1 MRDKFP
7 EFFKPDAAAIKAVWQ
22 TGIISI
28 DASVLLDV
36 YRYSENTRKELFRV
50 FGQLGKRLWVA
61 HTATREFLRAR
72 PDVIAGQADA
82 YDKVEKELDALE
94 ANLKSAR
101 SHPFIS
107 TELLKEFSG
116 MVSKVNTELRSR
128 KAAVGELL
136 EDDPILDDFPSY
148 LRHAWET
155 LLNRHES
162 KKYAEK
168 ARSGIASWYRPGYK
182 DSEKPGYRKYGDL
195 LIWYE
200 LIDKARDS
208 HLPLI
213 FITSDAKEDWR
224 VRHRGRTRGARP
236 ELIAEMRSKASVAFL
251 LYSLE
256 SFLAAAKKYLD
267 ASITKKAIDEVK
279 RSRKVAT
286 EPLPDVTAAV
296 ERYWQVVDQGRLA
309 AEAARRHE
317 SLEEV
322 RRAILS
328 APSFQAMQREMEAAE
343 AMRRTALSN
352 PVIEAMQREMKVA
365 DETRRSTLS
374 NPAGRSR
381 ATRDESCRG
390 NEAHCA
396 EQSCGR
402 SRAT

>member
-82 YDKVEKELDALE
+82 YDKVEKELDAVE

-116 MVSKVNTELRSR
+116 IVSKVNTELRSR

-168 ARSGIASWYRPGYK
+168 ARSGIASWYR
-182 DSEKPGYRKYGDL
+182 
-195 LIWYE
+195 
-200 LIDKARDS
+200 
-208 HLPLI
+208 
-213 FITSDAKEDWR
+213 
-224 VRHRGRTRGARP
+224 
-236 ELIAEMRSKASVAFL
+236 
-251 LYSLE
+251 
-256 SFLAAAKKYLD
+256 
-267 ASITKKAIDEVK
+267 
-279 RSRKVAT
+279 
-286 EPLPDVTAAV
+286 
-296 ERYWQVVDQGRLA
+296 
-309 AEAARRHE
+309 
-317 SLEEV
+317 
-322 RRAILS
+322 RAIK
-328 APSFQAMQREMEAAE
+328 
-343 AMRRTALSN
+343 TAKSRDTAN
-352 PVIEAMQREMKVA
+352 TVI
-365 DETRRSTLS
+365 
-374 NPAGRSR
+374 
-381 ATRDESCRG
+381 C
-390 NEAHCA
+390 
-396 EQSCGR
+396 
-402 SRAT
+402 

>member
-1 MRDKFP
+1 M
-7 EFFKPDAAAIKAVWQ
+7 
-22 TGIISI
+22 G
-28 DASVLLDV
+28 
-36 YRYSENTRKELFRV
+36 
-50 FGQLGKRLWVA
+50 
-61 HTATREFLRAR
+61 
-72 PDVIAGQADA
+72 
-82 YDKVEKELDALE
+82 DALE
-94 ANLKSAR
+94 SAR
-101 SHPFIS
+101 VEEICREGEKRYR
-107 TELLKEFSG
+107 EL
-116 MVSKVNTELRSR
+116 V
-128 KAAVGELL
+128 
-136 EDDPILDDFPSY
+136 P
-148 LRHAWET
+148 
-155 LLNRHES
+155 
-162 KKYAEK
+162 
-168 ARSGIASWYRPGYK
+168 PGYK

-322 RRAILS
+322 RRAIFS

-374 NPAGRSR
+374 NPAVEAVQREMKVAEEMRRTALSNPAVEAVQREMAAAEKMRR
-381 ATRDESCRG
+381 AAL
-390 NEAHCA
+390 NNPVIEAMQREMKIA
-396 EQSCGR
+396 EEGKGLR
-402 SRAT
+402 